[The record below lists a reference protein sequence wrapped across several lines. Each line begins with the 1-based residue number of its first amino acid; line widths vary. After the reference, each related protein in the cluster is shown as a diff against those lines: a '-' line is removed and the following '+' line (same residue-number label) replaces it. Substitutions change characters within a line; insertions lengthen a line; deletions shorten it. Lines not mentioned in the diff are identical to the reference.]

1 MLSRRLLITTAAAAG
16 LGACAGVPGGTPG
29 GASTAAPASTTGN
42 PLLAEFFERQ
52 FEDGIVRSPEL
63 ATSLG
68 DKRGYDRWDDDS
80 LEAEAGELARRVAAN
95 SALQRLAGP
104 LTLGAQDRLSVRLF
118 GKQTDR
124 AVASGRFISHTY
136 LFNQMFG
143 THTGIPTFLANQHA
157 VASLSDAQA
166 YIARLE
172 GAGAKLDTH
181 RQRSEASAAA
191 GLTPPKHI
199 YDYVLSDCR
208 NLLAG
213 APFTEGGTD
222 APMWASAQAKI
233 NSLSVDDATKTR
245 LKAEARSAL
254 LSSVKPA
261 YERLIASLETQKAAA
276 RTTDGV
282 WALRDGEAYYAER
295 LVNQTT
301 TSLSA
306 NEIHQ
311 IGLDAVARI
320 HGEMGAIMRRVGFTG
335 TRDAFF
341 DDLETNPRF
350 FVSDDAAGRARY
362 IREAT
367 ALIDTMR
374 TRLPEVFNVMPKA
387 PMEVRAVEAFRER
400 SAGLAFYQR
409 PSPDGTRPGIYYIN
423 TYNVKA
429 IPTYQM
435 EALAYHEGIPG
446 HHMQI
451 AIAQELE
458 GIPRF
463 RKFGGFTA
471 YSEGWALY
479 TELLPKEMGF
489 YSDPYSDFGR
499 LVLELRR
506 AIRLVVDT
514 GLHAK
519 RWPRQQAIDYILA
532 NQPGD
537 LPSAERDIDRYI
549 VMPGQATAYL
559 IGQMEILRL
568 REAARARQGAR
579 FDIRRFHDVVL
590 TNGAVPLD
598 VLAGLVGE
606 MG

>member
-1 MLSRRLLITTAAAAG
+1 MLSRRHLITTAAAAG
-16 LGACAGVPGGTPG
+16 IGACATAPDGTAP
-29 GASTAAPASTTGN
+29 AVIETAAPGSAAS
-42 PLLAEFFERQ
+42 LVAEFFERV
-52 FEDGIVRSPEL
+52 FDDNITRSPEL

-80 LEAEAGELARRVAAN
+80 LASEAADLARQVTAN
-95 SALQRLAGP
+95 ETLQRLAAP
-104 LTLGAQDRLSVRLF
+104 LTLNPQDRLSVRLF
-118 GKQTDR
+118 AKQTDR
-124 AVASGRFISHTY
+124 AVAASGFIGHTY

-157 VASLSDAQA
+157 VNSFDDALA
-166 YIARLE
+166 YVSRLE
-172 GAGAKLDTH
+172 GVAEKLDTH

-213 APFTEGGTD
+213 APFNDAASD

-233 NSLSVDDATKTR
+233 NGLSVDDATKTR
-245 LKAEARSAL
+245 LKAEARGAL
-254 LSSVKPA
+254 LEYVKPA
-261 YERLIASLETQKAAA
+261 YERLIRSLETQKAAA

-295 LVNQTT
+295 LANQTT
-301 TSLSA
+301 TRLSA

-350 FVSDDAAGRARY
+350 FVSDDQAGRARY

-374 TRLPEVFNVMPKA
+374 TRLPEVFNVMPRA
-387 PMEVRAVEAFRER
+387 PMEVRAVEPFRER

-409 PSPDGTRPGIYYIN
+409 PTPDGSRPGIYYIN
-423 TYNVKA
+423 TFNVNA

-568 REAARARQGAR
+568 REAARTRLGRR
-579 FDIRRFHDVVL
+579 FDIRAFHDVVL

-598 VLAGLVGE
+598 VLAELVGE